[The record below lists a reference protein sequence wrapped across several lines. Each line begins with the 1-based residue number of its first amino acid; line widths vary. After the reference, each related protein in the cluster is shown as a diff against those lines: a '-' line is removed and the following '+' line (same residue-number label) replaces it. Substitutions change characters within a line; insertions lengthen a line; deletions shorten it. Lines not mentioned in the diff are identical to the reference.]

1 MESLKE
7 GMLMFYRITCLFLA
21 VAMIPLLA
29 ACGQPKAT
37 SPATGQSVP
46 LETQVAA
53 AVAATMAQQ
62 TVIAKAVA
70 GTLTSLPTDILAFTS
85 TATPVPTASLPPAD
99 TLTPSPAVPM
109 AKVTIMTNCRSGPTT
124 AYDVLG
130 ILNVGESAQVVGR
143 SLLTDTMIIKLPSR
157 TSVTCWL
164 WAQNASVVGNISSL
178 PIIPIPATPTP
189 KATIPAGASFS
200 VIYFSTI
207 QCNGKYALKFKIINT
222 GSVTWES
229 NGIFAFNQD
238 TNENHAVSYDT
249 FPEVLDGCSL
259 ASNDQ
264 NLEAGEMGFSTS
276 GEFSTNPYA
285 HDFTA
290 AIRVCSQ
297 DGLAGT
303 CIDQAL
309 KFTP

>member
-1 MESLKE
+1 
-7 GMLMFYRITCLFLA
+7 MLSRKDVLALFKTSTCLFL
-21 VAMIPLLA
+21 VAALIPLLA
-29 ACGQPKAT
+29 ACSQPVAT
-37 SPATGQSVP
+37 SPTTGQSVP

-53 AVAATMAQQ
+53 AIAATMAEQ
-62 TVIAKAVA
+62 TVIANAVA
-70 GTLTSLPTDILAFTS
+70 GTLTALPTDTLAFTY
-85 TATPVPTASLPPAD
+85 TATPVLTASLPPTD

-109 AKVTIMTNCRSGPTT
+109 AKVTITTNCRSGPTT

-130 ILNVGESAQVVGR
+130 ILIAGESAQVVGR
-143 SLLTDTMIIKLPSR
+143 SLLTDTMIIRLPSR
-157 TSVTCWL
+157 PDITCWL
-164 WAQNASVVGNISSL
+164 WAQNASVAGNISSL
-178 PIIPIPATPTP
+178 PIIPIPSTPTP

-200 VIYFSTI
+200 VVYLSTI

-222 GSVTWES
+222 GSVSWES
-229 NGIFAFNQD
+229 NSIFAFNQD

-249 FPEVLDGCSL
+249 FPDVLDGCSL
-259 ASNDQ
+259 AGNDQ

-303 CIDQAL
+303 CLDQAL

>member
-1 MESLKE
+1 LFKTS
-7 GMLMFYRITCLFLA
+7 TCLFL
-21 VAMIPLLA
+21 VAALIPLLA
-29 ACGQPKAT
+29 ACGQPVAT
-37 SPATGQSVP
+37 SPTTGQSVP

-53 AVAATMAQQ
+53 AIAATMAEQ
-62 TVIAKAVA
+62 TVIANAVA
-70 GTLTSLPTDILAFTS
+70 GTLTALPTDTLAFTY
-85 TATPVPTASLPPAD
+85 TATPVLTASLPPTD

-109 AKVTIMTNCRSGPTT
+109 AKVTITTNCRSGPTT

-130 ILNVGESAQVVGR
+130 ILIAGESAQVVGR
-143 SLLTDTMIIKLPSR
+143 SLLTDTMIIRLPSR
-157 TSVTCWL
+157 PDITCWL
-164 WAQNASVVGNISSL
+164 WAQNASVAGNISSL
-178 PIIPIPATPTP
+178 PIIPIPSTPTP

-200 VIYFSTI
+200 VVYLSTI

-222 GSVTWES
+222 GSVSWES
-229 NGIFAFNQD
+229 NSIFAFNQD

-249 FPEVLDGCSL
+249 FPDVLDGCSL
-259 ASNDQ
+259 AGNDQ

-303 CIDQAL
+303 CLDQAL